1 MKKKMIPGKDRP
13 TKPITIRMP
22 VDVVEDLKRIAPL
35 KGMSGYQA
43 LIKFYIGQ
51 ALREDLDLI
60 WRKERAEKLESTLD
74 EFGLKSEQ
82 KDRLWE
88 LLQDHPLAKA
98 ASSGKP

>member
-1 MKKKMIPGKDRP
+1 MKKKMIPTKDRA

-22 VDVVEDLKRIAPL
+22 IDVLDDLRRIAPL

-60 WRKERAEKLESTLD
+60 WQKERAEKLESTLD

-82 KDRLWE
+82 KNRLWE
-88 LLQDHPLAKA
+88 LLQDHPLIKS